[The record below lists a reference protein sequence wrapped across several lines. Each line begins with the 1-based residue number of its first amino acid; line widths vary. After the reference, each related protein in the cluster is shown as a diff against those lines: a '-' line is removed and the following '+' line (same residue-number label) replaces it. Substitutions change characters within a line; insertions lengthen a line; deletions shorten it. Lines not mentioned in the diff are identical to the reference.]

1 MLGTVIRKRNILIA
15 LFIVVA
21 AVLALTFVNS
31 ASAEVLASVE
41 LNYGQ
46 FRVDYLGIDPP
57 YDGNNPTASERTVR
71 YAVTNQ
77 GCAVSLSSNRL
88 TMGKGNGK
96 GNGGGGG
103 PKEPKCAGMSHF
115 SAGVHL
121 LNESHLI
128 DPPDA
133 SVGCFNYCYTA
144 TVEHPECGDYSC
156 LVGTFTPTYGNSG
169 ATKFFGLKFSKNRDE
184 DSLPVGKSFIFQFTY
199 QDGGLYEESEMEVLV
214 KPGNQFYIGKLLG
227 PVLK

>member
-1 MLGTVIRKRNILIA
+1 MLGAVIRNRNILLA

-21 AVLALTFVNS
+21 AVLALTFANS

-41 LNYGQ
+41 LNNGQ

-57 YDGNNPTASERTVR
+57 YDGNNPTAGERTVR

-77 GCAVSLSSNRL
+77 GCAVSLSTNRL
-88 TMGKGNGK
+88 TMGKGKGK
-96 GNGGGGG
+96 GGGGGG

-115 SAGVHL
+115 SVGVHL
-121 LNESHLI
+121 LNEGHLI

-133 SVGCFNYCYTA
+133 TGGCVNCYVA
-144 TVEHPECGDYSC
+144 TVVHPECSFYSC
-156 LVGTFTPTYGNSG
+156 LVGSFTPTYGNSG

-184 DSLPVGKSFIFQFTY
+184 DSLPVGKTFIFQFTY
-199 QDGGLYEESEMEVLV
+199 QDDALYKEGEMEVLV

-227 PVLK
+227 PVLQ